1 MKGTNRHCFW
11 PETGRTL
18 NDAIQLQ
25 DVLLLKEMNMNA
37 VRCSHY
43 PPDKKFLELCDS
55 LGCMCWMNW
64 QAGRNI
70 TAQQLDKNCE
80 RNDHPRSEPSFYYFL
95 GQWQ

>member
-55 LGCMCWMNW
+55 LGLYVLNELAGW
-64 QAGRNI
+64 QKYYN
-70 TAQQLDKNCE
+70 TQLDKN
-80 RNDHPRSEPSFYYFL
+80 
-95 GQWQ
+95 W